1 MGDSNQMTGHKL
13 KYRPDIDGLRAVAV
27 VSVLAFHLKT
37 HMFLGGYVG
46 VDVFFVISGYL
57 IGSIILKGIREGT
70 FSIAAFYENRVR
82 RIAPALVGALVGTS
96 VLAYIY
102 FLPSELIDF
111 SKSLLAA
118 LFSVSN
124 VYFWKDSGY
133 FTAPVDTKPLIH
145 TWSLGV
151 EEQFYLLLPIFL
163 VLVCR
168 YFPKKVRAAVLGV
181 AALSLVLSA
190 IGAFTH
196 PDPTFYLLPTRAWE
210 LLLGVLIPL
219 GLFPEIR
226 KTASRNAAAFTGIA
240 LIFLAVMAFT
250 QATPFPGLSA
260 LLPCCGAAIVIMAG
274 EYGDSWVS
282 RALSLRPVVF
292 VGLISYSLYLWHWP
306 IIVFQGTQSMLIS
319 GFSVRTSKLICI
331 ALSFVVATISWR
343 FIEQPFRK
351 RHQAG
356 LSRRTVFT
364 MAATAAALI
373 AALGATTLMARG
385 FPSRYPAKALQVASY
400 LDYSSSAYA
409 REGSCFITS
418 NYTMKDFDFAK
429 CLSFDSKK
437 QNDLLLGDS
446 HAAHLWYGLSQAL
459 AGTHLLQATASGCR
473 PTIEQDVL
481 AADTCKILMRYVF
494 SDFLL
499 THHIDRLIIA
509 DRWKSEDISALSS
522 TLDWTTSRHIP
533 VLLTGPMVQYDTSL
547 PRLLAFSI
555 RAHDPEIAAIH
566 RLDQRKLDDSFAL
579 LAQTKGVS
587 YISFYH
593 TLCQGNSCVETDPQ
607 GVPLEFDYG
616 HLTKEGSVF
625 VAQRLFENGDLRLA
639 ETPQTASAE

>member
-1 MGDSNQMTGHKL
+1 MSVSNHPGHKL
-13 KYRPDIDGLRAVAV
+13 KYRPDIDGLRAIAV

-70 FSIAAFYENRVR
+70 FSIASFYENRVR

-102 FLPSELIDF
+102 FLPSELVDF
-111 SKSLLAA
+111 SKSLLSA

-124 VYFWKDSGY
+124 FYFWKDSGY

-163 VLVCR
+163 VLLCR
-168 YFPKKVRAAVLGV
+168 YFPKRVRGAVLGV
-181 AALSLVLSA
+181 AVLSLVLSA

-240 LIFLAVMAFT
+240 LIFLALMAFT

-260 LLPCCGAAIVIMAG
+260 LLPCFGTALVIMAG
-274 EYGDSWVS
+274 EFGDSWVS
-282 RALSLRPVVF
+282 RALSLKPVVF

-319 GFSVRTSKLICI
+319 GLSVRTSKLICI
-331 ALSFVVATISWR
+331 AVSFVVAILSWR
-343 FIEQPFRK
+343 FIERPFRK

-373 AALGATTLMARG
+373 AALGVTTLMSRG
-385 FPSRYPAKALQVASY
+385 FPGRYPANALQVASY

-446 HAAHLWYGLSQAL
+446 HAAHLWYGLSHTL
-459 AGTHLLQATASGCR
+459 AGTNLLQATASGCR

-494 SDFLL
+494 SDFLP

-509 DRWKSEDISALSS
+509 DRWKSEDLSALSS

-555 RAHDPEIAAIH
+555 RANDPAIAAIH
-566 RLDQRKLDDSFAL
+566 RLDQRKLDDAFAL

-593 TLCQGNSCVETDPQ
+593 TLCQGNSCVETDPK

-616 HLTKEGSVF
+616 HLTKEGSLF

-639 ETPQTASAE
+639 DSPQTASAE